1 MRKLT
6 LFAALLFSSTLSFAQ
21 KGLEVGVE
29 FTPAVTFIL
38 NDDDFAEGDNL
49 NFRGTFGFNTGL
61 SLGYNFNDGIGIASG
76 ILFSRQ
82 GQNYITDYAGVSK
95 ANQDVFARQLG
106 YIRVPV
112 LLKFNGDPTASSSS
126 YFRVGPHLDLLNSAR
141 FTYDDRDAFNADI
154 DQDLLA
160 LKSLTNQDLEVYKK
174 LVVGLTLEMGG
185 AVNMT
190 DELKLVFMLHMSGS
204 LTNPEADDIKD
215 ASDALLTRTFT
226 AEPFGATKPYPV
238 TSGGNRQT
246 AWNVMGGFTVGFH
259 YVLGFE

>member
-21 KGLEVGVE
+21 KGLEFGIS
-29 FTPAVTFIL
+29 FTPASPWIL
-38 NDDDFAEGDNL
+38 NDEDFAEGDEL
-49 NFRGTFGFNTGL
+49 NYRGTFGFNTGL
-61 SLGYNFNDGIGIASG
+61 TLGYNFTDAVGFHTGIQ
-76 ILFSRQ
+76 FSRQ
-82 GQNYITDYAGVSK
+82 GQNYINYKSAAEK
-95 ANQDVFARQLG
+95 ADMDIFSRKLS
-106 YIRVPV
+106 YIRLPF
-112 LLKFNGDPTASSSS
+112 LLKFNGDPSESSSA